1 MRAMLAALLLAAAIP
16 TAAAPPPPQCDA
28 ACLTGLAT
36 DLAGALAVRGT
47 SARLPWADRVRYAEN
62 GVPMMI
68 DDGIWATVTAL
79 GTAPLVVTDPASGTA
94 VWMGEIA
101 EHGQPSF
108 LAFRLKA
115 QGRSIAEAEQVIRRQ
130 QGRPPFADPATF
142 AFDAGLTATLPAKAR
157 LPRAR
162 MEAIVRSYYSAV
174 GGKGAAP
181 RFAPDCARTENG
193 VTVAQD
199 CATPFRL
206 GLFGDVEGVR
216 GLSLPV
222 VDADRGLVVAM
233 GMRDYAAR
241 SAELKAA
248 DGRSY
253 PADARFPHSYAFV
266 AVFKI
271 VGGGITRI
279 QEVSSSVPYRMPT
292 WGDRP

>member
-1 MRAMLAALLLAAAIP
+1 MRVLLAALLLAAAIP
-16 TAAAPPPPQCDA
+16 TAAATPPPRCDA
-28 ACLTGLAT
+28 ACLTALAT
-36 DLAGALAVRGT
+36 DLAGALAMRGT
-47 SARLPWADRVRYAEN
+47 SARLPWADRVRYSEN

-68 DDGIWATVTAL
+68 DDGIWAAVTAL
-79 GTAPLVVTDPASGTA
+79 GTSPLIVTDPVSGNA

-115 QGRSIAEAEQVIRRQ
+115 DGRSIAEAEQVIRRQ
-130 QGRPPFADPATF
+130 QGRPPFADPAAF
-142 AFDAGLTATLPAKAR
+142 AFDAGLTSTLPAKAR
-157 LPRAR
+157 LPRGR
-162 MEAIVRSYYSAV
+162 LEAIVRSYYGAI
-174 GGKGAAP
+174 GGKAAAP

-193 VTVAQD
+193 VAGAQG

-206 GLFGDVEGVR
+206 GMFGDVEGVR
-216 GLSLPV
+216 GLSVPV
-222 VDADRGLVVAM
+222 VDVERGLVVVM
-233 GMRDYAAR
+233 GTRDYAAR
-241 SAELKAA
+241 SAMLKGA

-266 AVFKI
+266 AAFKI
-271 VGGGITRI
+271 ADGAVTRI